1 MEERELDQSRRPD
14 GKDEMNLAEFPLSA
28 IADRLDP
35 GQKTLVF
42 EDRVWDQ
49 ARGEMVPRQLL
60 ITASD
65 EYGLPTARDDEV
77 ILGLIQ
83 LSRMQGF
90 ADRKVPFT
98 RYQLIQ
104 LLGWRHEGKSYQ
116 RIETSLNRWLG
127 VTLYYKN
134 AWRDRKNA
142 CWVDEKFHILDNVTL
157 FDSEK
162 RSKAPP
168 GQTSLLTSTFSW
180 NEVVF
185 KSFKDGNLRSLDF
198 DFFCGLESAVSKR
211 LYRFLD
217 KRFFHRSRWE
227 FNLQELCWEHVGLA
241 RSYDASNLKRKLRPA
256 IAELEQRGFL
266 RPMSDGERF
275 RRVSCGEWRV
285 VFERAKG
292 TESRKGERLP
302 PDNALC
308 QALVARGVTPSTAL
322 DTVEQYP
329 AEQIQRQM
337 EVFDW
342 LMDRKD
348 ERIERSPAG
357 YLISS
362 IRSEYL
368 PPREFK
374 SRAERADAEAKA
386 LERVRRE
393 EARLEQERIAQER
406 KLQSRQE
413 AVTEFWATM
422 SPEERTQSE
431 SEAIAQAGAFER
443 SLLDKGGSLAQATRQ
458 KILEDY
464 ALRNLELL
472 G

>member
-1 MEERELDQSRRPD
+1 
-14 GKDEMNLAEFPLSA
+14 MNLAEFPLSA

-35 GQKTLVF
+35 SQKTLVF
-42 EDRVWDQ
+42 EDRVWDN

-60 ITASD
+60 ITASE

-90 ADRKVPFT
+90 ADRKVAFT

-157 FDSEK
+157 FDSDK
-162 RSKAPP
+162 RLRAAP
-168 GQTSLLTSTFSW
+168 GQTTLPISSFSW

-198 DFFCGLESAVSKR
+198 DFFCRLESAVSKR

-241 RSYDASNLKRKLRPA
+241 RSYDTSNLKRKLRPA
-256 IAELEQRGFL
+256 IAELEQRGFI
-266 RPMSDGERF
+266 RPVGDAERF

-285 VFERAKG
+285 VFERAQKA
-292 TESRKGERLP
+292 ESRRTEKRLL
-302 PDNALC
+302 DESLCHALTS
-308 QALVARGVTPSTAL
+308 RGVTHSTAV
-322 DTVEQYP
+322 DTVERYP
-329 AEQIQRQM
+329 AEQIQQRL

-342 LMDRKD
+342 LLDRKD
-348 ERIERSPAG
+348 KRIGESPPG
-357 YLISS
+357 FLVSS
-362 IRSEYL
+362 IRGEYL
-368 PPREFK
+368 PPRGFK
-374 SRAERADAEAKA
+374 SRAETADAEAKA
-386 LERVRRE
+386 QERALKE
-393 EARLEQERIAQER
+393 EARLERERILAER
-406 KLQSRQE
+406 KLQARQE
-413 AVTEFWATM
+413 AITEYWGAM
-422 SPEERTQSE
+422 SPEERTRLE
-431 SEAIAQAGAFER
+431 GEAIAQAGSFER
-443 SLLDKGGSLAQATRQ
+443 SLLENGGSLAQATLR
-458 KILEDY
+458 KVLEEY
-464 ALRNLELL
+464 ALRNLEGAL
-472 G
+472 